1 MTIGEITAL
10 VLGSNGLWAVLT
22 LIITRALNKKDK
34 NSEEQQL
41 QKNTIALLMY
51 QAFSDKIERVLNQGY
66 ATPSDRQDVKNMH
79 KKYKENGWNGDMDE
93 RIKRL
98 YALPTKKLN

>member
-1 MTIGEITAL
+1 MKINKML
-10 VLGSNGLWAVLT
+10 Q
-22 LIITRALNKKDK
+22 TR
-34 NSEEQQL
+34 NSSSR
-41 QKNTIALLMY
+41 Y
-51 QAFSDKIERVLNQGY
+51 
-66 ATPSDRQDVKNMH
+66 RQDVKNMH

>member
-1 MTIGEITAL
+1 MTIGEIAAL

-34 NSEEQQL
+34 NSDEWQL

-51 QAFSDKIERVLNQGY
+51 QAFSDKIERVLDKSNLYTGNADDAGTCLY
-66 ATPSDRQDVKNMH
+66 NE
-79 KKYKENGWNGDMDE
+79 KYFGE
-93 RIKRL
+93 
-98 YALPTKKLN
+98 